1 MNFEI
6 CKKCFELNDNVIQ
19 YAFIGHSIFKKNVT
33 NLYIKG
39 LIQYNTCAIETAHC
53 HKCTL
58 HDIEIEKDFKINVHY
73 STESELKELL
83 KQIKPNKNC
92 KFYTEH
98 MMNYW
103 NEKENNKNE
112 EI

>member
-1 MNFEI
+1 MNLEI
-6 CKKCFELNDNVIQ
+6 CKKCFELNHNVIQ
-19 YAFIGHSIFKKNVT
+19 YINILNNFNTEKKT
-33 NLYIKG
+33 LYIKG
-39 LIQYNTCAIETAHC
+39 LIQISCNCISY
-53 HKCTL
+53 KCIL
-58 HDIEIEKDFKINVHY
+58 NDVELFDNNFIIKDNRFF
-73 STESELKELL
+73 SSENEQQELL

-112 EI
+112 V